1 MNIHKQKVLF
11 VLSTTMQIV
20 TALHLINSYSLRA
33 DIICLVDDLPC
44 AKEYAVKLKKL
55 GVFGRVRLVSSRG
68 NEDLSLQNYDEIFV
82 TNNIFLWSY
91 QKQLICSRSNVS
103 IFDEGIMCYLTRFV
117 EECYRCCESKT
128 IYLYEPT
135 LANFYG
141 DKRFTIKEIPKI
153 ESTNTTLLNQLNMV
167 FDVNVTEVLSSDSDT
182 LHVFFS
188 QPFEHKLSVKAKLR
202 KIFKIRQSHSNWEYI
217 SEAYGKYQKKIIE
230 TIQQTGLSLYRKYHP
245 REKERVTDEYTIQL
259 EYPWELYVLQHP
271 LTKVVKYSL
280 FSSVLTSSFV
290 LSDSY
295 EIKNYYLYPIVV
307 KELNRCGYKD
317 SLDNDLLTFFDRLV
331 KVGKV
336 IPIYSLAE
344 LERICKNEV

>member
-1 MNIHKQKVLF
+1 MGIH
-11 VLSTTMQIV
+11 
-20 TALHLINSYSLRA
+20 
-33 DIICLVDDLPC
+33 
-44 AKEYAVKLKKL
+44 
-55 GVFGRVRLVSSRG
+55 
-68 NEDLSLQNYDEIFV
+68 
-82 TNNIFLWSY
+82 
-91 QKQLICSRSNVS
+91 
-103 IFDEGIMCYLTRFV
+103 
-117 EECYRCCESKT
+117 
-128 IYLYEPT
+128 
-135 LANFYG
+135 
-141 DKRFTIKEIPKI
+141 
-153 ESTNTTLLNQLNMV
+153 
-167 FDVNVTEVLSSDSDT
+167 
-182 LHVFFS
+182 
-188 QPFEHKLSVKAKLR
+188 
-202 KIFKIRQSHSNWEYI
+202 
-217 SEAYGKYQKKIIE
+217 QKKIIE

-344 LERICKNEV
+344 LERICKNEVIGYEYLLLIHHVGIFSKSMIVSIGMNALESIKGTLPILEK